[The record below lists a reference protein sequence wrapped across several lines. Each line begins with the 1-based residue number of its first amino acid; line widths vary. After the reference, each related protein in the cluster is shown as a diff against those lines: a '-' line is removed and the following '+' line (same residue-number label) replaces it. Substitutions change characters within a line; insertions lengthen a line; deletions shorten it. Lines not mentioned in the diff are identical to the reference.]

1 MCFGVK
7 TFQTLK
13 INVMR
18 LIKYTLVGLLF
29 LMFNSAFSQ
38 SLAEQLG
45 FKPTDKILIITA
57 EDAGLCNATNEAII
71 QVFQRGTITGTSIM
85 APCPWSLEMIDFA
98 KRNQNY
104 SYGLQLTLTSDYK
117 NLYTWRPIASADKVP
132 SLLNDK
138 GMMLSEMTDLYKTAN
153 IAQVETELRA
163 QIEWAKKCGLPIN
176 YLTSHLEVLTYNQ
189 SYFDVLVKLAGEYGF
204 PIRFLNN
211 PNYGNDIEAREK
223 ALQAKGILHPDNI
236 IWNELDSI
244 KSNRDVKPV
253 LETIIRNLKPGVT
266 ELFVHPSIL
275 SPEIKN
281 LTRNYS
287 RKVEEYEWLINPDL
301 LTLLKQND
309 IKLISY
315 KELYKLQQTKK
326 QVPKGK

>member
-1 MCFGVK
+1 MNKVK
-7 TFQTLK
+7 ISILSILISLSTITNSQT
-13 INVMR
+13 
-18 LIKYTLVGLLF
+18 
-29 LMFNSAFSQ
+29 
-38 SLAEQLG
+38 LAEQLG
-45 FKPTDKILIITA
+45 YKATDKLLIITA
-57 EDAGLCNATNEAII
+57 EDAGLCNAVNEAII
-71 QVFQRGTITGTSIM
+71 QILQRGTVTGTSIM
-85 APCPWSLEMIDFA
+85 APCAWSLEMIDFA

-104 SYGLQLTLTSDYK
+104 SFGLQLTLTSEYK
-117 NLYTWRPIASADKVP
+117 NLYTWRPIASPDKVP
-132 SLLNDK
+132 SLINEK
-138 GMMLSEMTDLYKTAN
+138 GMMLSEMSDLYKSAN
-153 IAQVETELRA
+153 MAQVETELRA

-189 SYFDVLVKLAGEYGF
+189 PYFDILVKLAAEYSF

-211 PNYGNDIEAREK
+211 PNYGNDMEAREK
-223 ALQAKGILHPDNI
+223 SLKSKGIVYPDYI

-244 KSNRDVKPV
+244 KSNRDVKPGM
-253 LETIIRNLKPGVT
+253 ETIIKNLKPGVT

-301 LTLLKQND
+301 VTLLKQQD

-315 KELYKLQQTKK
+315 KDLYKLQQSKKIAPKTK
-326 QVPKGK
+326 

>member
-1 MCFGVK
+1 MNK
-7 TFQTLK
+7 LK
-13 INVMR
+13 IS
-18 LIKYTLVGLLF
+18 LFGLLVW
-29 LMFNSAFSQ
+29 FSSTSNAQ
-38 SLAEQLG
+38 TLAEQLG
-45 FKPTDKILIITA
+45 YKATDKLLIITA
-57 EDAGLCNATNEAII
+57 EDAGLCNAVNEAII
-71 QVFQRGTITGTSIM
+71 QILQRGTVTGTSIM

-104 SYGLQLTLTSDYK
+104 SFGLQLTLTSEYK
-117 NLYTWRPIASADKVP
+117 NLYTWRPLTSSDKVP
-132 SLLNDK
+132 SLINEK
-138 GMMLSEMTDLYKTAN
+138 GMMLSEMSDLYKTAN
-153 IAQVETELRA
+153 LSQVETELRS

-189 SYFDVLVKLAGEYGF
+189 LYFDILVKLASEYSL
-204 PIRFLNN
+204 PIRFLNS
-211 PNYGNDIEAREK
+211 PNYGNDMEAREK
-223 ALQAKGILHPDNI
+223 TLKLKGIVYPDYI

-244 KSNRDVKPV
+244 KSNRDVKPGM
-253 LETIIRNLKPGVT
+253 ETIIKNLKPGVT

-301 LTLLKQND
+301 VALLKQQE

-315 KELYKLQQTKK
+315 KDLYKLQQSKK
-326 QVPKGK
+326 IAPKGK